1 MNDAQIIFRDVRLFN
16 YGRKIMEYV
25 LLGISIVLELIA
37 TTLLKFSNGF
47 TKLLP
52 TIACII
58 AYCVCFF
65 CFSKAL
71 NKINLGIAYAL
82 WSGIGIVVTTIISSV
97 VFKQGTSLLGILGIT
112 LIISGCI
119 ILNLFGSAH

>member
-1 MNDAQIIFRDVRLFN
+1 
-16 YGRKIMEYV
+16 MEYV
-25 LLGISIVLELIA
+25 LLGIAIALELIA

-52 TIACII
+52 TVACII
-58 AYCVCFF
+58 AYCICFF
-65 CFSKAL
+65 CFSKSL

-82 WSGIGIVVTTIISSV
+82 WSGIGIVATAIISSI
-97 VFKQGTSLLGILGIT
+97 VFKQETSPLGILGIV

-119 ILNLFGSAH
+119 ILNLFGSTH

>member
-1 MNDAQIIFRDVRLFN
+1 
-16 YGRKIMEYV
+16 MEYV
-25 LLGISIVLELIA
+25 LLGIAIALELIA

-52 TIACII
+52 TVACI
-58 AYCVCFF
+58 CFF
-65 CFSKAL
+65 CFSKSL

-82 WSGIGIVVTTIISSV
+82 WSGIGIVATAIISSI
-97 VFKQGTSLLGILGIT
+97 VFKQETSPLGILGIV

-119 ILNLFGSAH
+119 ILNLFGSTH